1 VRLTPSWCCVDAS
14 SGDDP
19 MKNVLFLSL
28 IIVMIVVP
36 ARMAGRPES
45 KGPQRTVFF
54 YLGYC
59 VFYYFLL
66 RFVVVRVA

>member
-1 VRLTPSWCCVDAS
+1 
-14 SGDDP
+14 

-28 IIVMIVVP
+28 IIVMVAVP
-36 ARMAGRPES
+36 TRMAGRPNT

-59 VFYYFLL
+59 AIYYFLL
-66 RFVVVRVA
+66 RFVVARVA